1 MRILG
6 KIKGIAIIGACIA
19 CGAFAYALTRS
30 PVFDGEGY
38 ELYTGTSSAGVIV
51 TDAPAAVKLT
61 LPVAGESARWEGDRA
76 AELLERFDAR
86 VLFCEEVCGTRNYY
100 CSSPLLGE
108 GVLLRGVRVNL
119 HIAVS
124 GSRTAA
130 GTPVIFGGF

>member
-108 GVLLRGVRVNL
+108 GVLLHGVRVNL

>member
-76 AELLERFDAR
+76 AELLERFDAK

>member
-6 KIKGIAIIGACIA
+6 KINGIAIIGACIA

-76 AELLERFDAR
+76 AELLERFDAK

-130 GTPVIFGGF
+130 GTPIIFGGF

>member
-6 KIKGIAIIGACIA
+6 TVKGIAAIGACFV
-19 CGAFAYALTRS
+19 CGMFAYALTRS

>member
-6 KIKGIAIIGACIA
+6 KIKGIAIIGVCIA

-30 PVFDGEGY
+30 PVFDGKDY
-38 ELYTGTSSAGVIV
+38 ELYTGTSSDEIIV
-51 TDAPAAVKLT
+51 TDTPAIDKFVT
-61 LPVAGESARWEGDRA
+61 PVAGESARWEGDRA

>member
-6 KIKGIAIIGACIA
+6 KIKGIAIIGVCIA

-51 TDAPAAVKLT
+51 TDAPAAVKLP

>member
-30 PVFDGEGY
+30 PVFDGKDY
-38 ELYTGTSSAGVIV
+38 ELYTGTSSDEIIV
-51 TDAPAAVKLT
+51 TDTPAIDKFVT
-61 LPVAGESARWEGDRA
+61 PVAGESARWEGDRA

>member
-51 TDAPAAVKLT
+51 TDAPAAVKLI

-76 AELLERFDAR
+76 AELLERFDAK

>member
-6 KIKGIAIIGACIA
+6 KIKGITIIGACIA

-76 AELLERFDAR
+76 AELLERFDAK

>member
-19 CGAFAYALTRS
+19 CVAFAYALTRS

-76 AELLERFDAR
+76 AELLERFDAK

>member
-38 ELYTGTSSAGVIV
+38 ELYTGTSSAEVIV

-76 AELLERFDAR
+76 AELLERFDAK

>member
-86 VLFCEEVCGTRNYY
+86 VLFCEEVCGTCNYY

>member
-1 MRILG
+1 MRIRG
-6 KIKGIAIIGACIA
+6 TVKGIATIGACLI

>member
-119 HIAVS
+119 HIAAS

>member
-1 MRILG
+1 MRIMG
-6 KIKGIAIIGACIA
+6 TVKGIAAIGACFV
-19 CGAFAYALTRS
+19 CGMFAYALTRS
-30 PVFDGEGY
+30 PVFDGKDY
-38 ELYTGTSSAGVIV
+38 ELYTGTSSDEIIV
-51 TDAPAAVKLT
+51 TDTPAIDKFVT
-61 LPVAGESARWEGDRA
+61 PVAGESARWEGDRA
-76 AELLERFDAR
+76 AELLERFDAK

>member
-61 LPVAGESARWEGDRA
+61 LPVAGESARWEGDLA
-76 AELLERFDAR
+76 AELLARFEAK
-86 VLFCEEVCGTRNYY
+86 VLFCEEVCGIRNYY
-100 CSSPLLGE
+100 CHSPQLGE
-108 GVLLRGVRVNL
+108 SVLLNGVRVNL

-124 GSRTAA
+124 GDRTAA
-130 GTPVIFGGF
+130 GTPIIFGGF

>member
-76 AELLERFDAR
+76 AELLERFDAK
-86 VLFCEEVCGTRNYY
+86 VLFCEEVCGIRNYY

>member
-76 AELLERFDAR
+76 AELLERFDAK

-130 GTPVIFGGF
+130 GTPIIFGGF

>member
-1 MRILG
+1 MRIMG
-6 KIKGIAIIGACIA
+6 TVKGIAAIGACFV
-19 CGAFAYALTRS
+19 CGMFAYALTRS

-38 ELYTGTSSAGVIV
+38 ELYTGTSSAEVIV

>member
-38 ELYTGTSSAGVIV
+38 ELYTGMSSAGVIV

-76 AELLERFDAR
+76 AELLERFDAK